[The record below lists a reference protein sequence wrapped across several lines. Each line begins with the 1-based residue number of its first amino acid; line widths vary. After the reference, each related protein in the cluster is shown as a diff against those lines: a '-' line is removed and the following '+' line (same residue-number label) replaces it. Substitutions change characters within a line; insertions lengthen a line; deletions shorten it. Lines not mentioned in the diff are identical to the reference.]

1 MGKGAPQRGTYSN
14 GWIEPDD
21 NAASNAAGSLLRS
34 IRMYLLFGS
43 KHSFQLFTLLRQSGL
58 CSISVGLKKFLHMC
72 VLRTLEIGFYE
83 LTGPTEKTKFT
94 GFSPLLTETWPFLWH
109 VRMGCESNGES

>member
-1 MGKGAPQRGTYSN
+1 
-14 GWIEPDD
+14 
-21 NAASNAAGSLLRS
+21 
-34 IRMYLLFGS
+34 
-43 KHSFQLFTLLRQSGL
+43 
-58 CSISVGLKKFLHMC
+58 MC